1 MAGLDDLGLTGDALK
16 LFGNA
21 ASDATKASVGLA
33 GNLLSGS
40 QKISDYSSA
49 ITSNTK
55 LLGKFDKVVSGLVQ
69 FAENSLSEYQALSGI
84 GASFGK
90 EMSQIKIAA
99 AELGISVEQMTGL
112 FKKNTSALKSFGG
125 TTDQAINRFRS
136 FSASVLDSDLGTQ
149 LRRLGYTAEDINGT
163 LLTYNEIAEQDGNM
177 GRRTEAQRAASAKE
191 FAVQMDGLAKMTG
204 KQRQQIEDEMKA
216 TRRRGDVQAFLMDKN
231 ADEQAAFTL
240 QYQKLADTMG
250 KDAADAFA
258 DLAIRGAPTTE
269 ATRNAIVAMGPAADQ
284 LANAASEFNSGNI
297 AGFNNAI
304 TKAQGATLDYLKT
317 DEARQAA
324 MLGGMSNISSAFGN
338 LYEGTYDL
346 GNAVE
351 GAAGANEDSASV
363 IQDMQTQITQEQAR
377 QMEQT
382 GGLLDKTIQ
391 VQEAIR
397 DMTVMATT
405 EALPRLEQMAMAGID
420 KFLAVLPSSEQIA
433 SQIGGA
439 VGNLFNTAE
448 ASLYGPEIANAF
460 GSFFPDDP
468 ASDTSASENA
478 KFLGATVDNAGDSIV
493 NALTVEGAARQAE
506 NAELMTATETAQTA
520 VETARADLAGLQA
533 DSDAARQRGDTEVV
547 SFLQT
552 SIRETQSALQ
562 SAITAQAQAYT
573 NSQVSR
579 YQSSQ
584 TGGPRFTGGFANG
597 GRIGAN
603 EIGIAGEAG
612 AEFIAG
618 PAQVMSAKTSMGVMQ
633 TLVKGVGKLESRVQ
647 ESSTNSQNQVSSN
660 VVKEMSSNMDSKFD
674 SMIRLLSQLVSVEA
688 GAASTAQRSLRATKG
703 LQGNMLK
710 GIGA

>member
-405 EALPRLEQMAMAGID
+405 EALPRLEEMAMAGID
-420 KFLAVLPSSEQIA
+420 KFMAVLPSSQELA
-433 SQIGGA
+433 KEIGGA

-478 KFLGATVDNAGDSIV
+478 KFLGAKID
-493 NALTVEGAARQAE
+493 
-506 NAELMTATETAQTA
+506 
-520 VETARADLAGLQA
+520 
-533 DSDAARQRGDTEVV
+533 GDTEATLESDQQTRNAVV
-547 SFLQT
+547 AAQEKVAELTDKKTDMLATGLQ
-552 SIRETQSALQ
+552 EADG
-562 SAITAQAQAYT
+562 AIQGVSKQLAAAKAELLQAQANSYSA
-573 NSQVSR
+573 SQVA
-579 YQSSQ
+579 QFKK
-584 TGGPRFTGGFANG
+584 GGNFAGGFANG

-674 SMIRLLSQLVSVEA
+674 SMIGLLSQLVSVEA

>member
-1 MAGLDDLGLTGDALK
+1 LAGLDDLGLTGDALK

-405 EALPRLEQMAMAGID
+405 EALPRLEEMAMAGID
-420 KFLAVLPSSEQIA
+420 KFMAVLPSSQELA
-433 SQIGGA
+433 KEIGGA

-478 KFLGATVDNAGDSIV
+478 KFLGAKID
-493 NALTVEGAARQAE
+493 
-506 NAELMTATETAQTA
+506 
-520 VETARADLAGLQA
+520 
-533 DSDAARQRGDTEVV
+533 GDTEATLESDQQTRNAVV
-547 SFLQT
+547 AAQEKVAELTDKKTDMLATGLQ
-552 SIRETQSALQ
+552 EADG
-562 SAITAQAQAYT
+562 AIQGVSKQLAAAKAELLQAQANSYSA
-573 NSQVSR
+573 SQVA
-579 YQSSQ
+579 QFKK
-584 TGGPRFTGGFANG
+584 GGNFAGGFANG

-674 SMIRLLSQLVSVEA
+674 SMIGLLSQLVSVEA

>member
-1 MAGLDDLGLTGDALK
+1 LAGLDDLGLTGDALK

-405 EALPRLEQMAMAGID
+405 EALPRLEEMAMAGID
-420 KFLAVLPSSEQIA
+420 KFMAVLPSSQELA
-433 SQIGGA
+433 KEIGGA

-478 KFLGATVDNAGDSIV
+478 KFLGAKID
-493 NALTVEGAARQAE
+493 
-506 NAELMTATETAQTA
+506 
-520 VETARADLAGLQA
+520 
-533 DSDAARQRGDTEVV
+533 GDTEATLESDQQTRNAVV
-547 SFLQT
+547 AAQEKVAELTDKKTDMLATGLQ
-552 SIRETQSALQ
+552 EADG
-562 SAITAQAQAYT
+562 AIQGVSKQLAAAKAELLQAQANSYSA
-573 NSQVSR
+573 SQVA
-579 YQSSQ
+579 QFKK
-584 TGGPRFTGGFANG
+584 GGNFAGGFANG

>member
-405 EALPRLEQMAMAGID
+405 EALPRLEEMAMAGID
-420 KFLAVLPSSEQIA
+420 KFMAVLPSSQELA
-433 SQIGGA
+433 KEIGGA

-478 KFLGATVDNAGDSIV
+478 KFLGAKID
-493 NALTVEGAARQAE
+493 
-506 NAELMTATETAQTA
+506 
-520 VETARADLAGLQA
+520 
-533 DSDAARQRGDTEVV
+533 GDTEATLESDQQTRNAVV
-547 SFLQT
+547 AAQEKVAELTDKKTDMLATGLQ
-552 SIRETQSALQ
+552 EADG
-562 SAITAQAQAYT
+562 AIQGVSKQLAAAKAELLQAQANSYSA
-573 NSQVSR
+573 SQVA
-579 YQSSQ
+579 QFKK
-584 TGGPRFTGGFANG
+584 GGNFAGGFANG

>member
-420 KFLAVLPSSEQIA
+420 KFMAVLPSSQELA
-433 SQIGGA
+433 KEIGGA

-478 KFLGATVDNAGDSIV
+478 KFLGAKID
-493 NALTVEGAARQAE
+493 
-506 NAELMTATETAQTA
+506 
-520 VETARADLAGLQA
+520 
-533 DSDAARQRGDTEVV
+533 GDTEATLESDQQTRNAVV
-547 SFLQT
+547 AAQEKVAELTDKKTDMLATGLQ
-552 SIRETQSALQ
+552 EADG
-562 SAITAQAQAYT
+562 AIQGVSKQLAAAKAELLQAQANSYSA
-573 NSQVSR
+573 SQVA
-579 YQSSQ
+579 QFKK
-584 TGGPRFTGGFANG
+584 GGNFAGGFANG

-674 SMIRLLSQLVSVEA
+674 SMIGLLSQLVSVEA

>member
-405 EALPRLEQMAMAGID
+405 EALPRLEEMAMAGID
-420 KFLAVLPSSEQIA
+420 KFLAVLPSSQELA
-433 SQIGGA
+433 KEIGGA

-478 KFLGATVDNAGDSIV
+478 KFLGAKID
-493 NALTVEGAARQAE
+493 
-506 NAELMTATETAQTA
+506 
-520 VETARADLAGLQA
+520 
-533 DSDAARQRGDTEVV
+533 GDTEATLESDQQTRNAVV
-547 SFLQT
+547 AAQEKVAELTDKKTDMLATGLQ
-552 SIRETQSALQ
+552 EADG
-562 SAITAQAQAYT
+562 AIQGVSKQLAAAKAELLQAQANSYSA
-573 NSQVSR
+573 SQVA
-579 YQSSQ
+579 QFKK
-584 TGGPRFTGGFANG
+584 GGNFAGGFANG